1 MPIITIVRQQTP
13 EAMELQGTTTGLD
26 LFGDDQSIVAMRV
39 DGDIVD
45 LARELP
51 DGATVEPVLATSPE
65 GLAVLRHSSAHVAA
79 QAVQLLRADA
89 KLGIGPP
96 ISTLNPQSREIAG
109 AIAMPFIVGPGTISA
124 SVIAGTQLGLLMS
137 SLAIFIGLGA
147 ALGSIVVFKKI
158 HDFVQ
163 TRSERYVERYV
174 EIAGRITALFTG
186 SFAVDMILKGV
197 ERWLA
202 LIQAG

>member
-1 MPIITIVRQQTP
+1 
-13 EAMELQGTTTGLD
+13 MELFTQSLLLFFVLLNPFIMSVYLLTLIKGVPLDQFARIMLRAGLISFIVFF
-26 LFGDDQSIVAMRV
+26 LFAWLGNVIF
-39 DGDIVD
+39 DIV
-45 LARELP
+45 LQVRFPAFMIFGGITFLIIGIRLI
-51 DGATVEPVLATSPE
+51 
-65 GLAVLRHSSAHVAA
+65 
-79 QAVQLLRADA
+79 
-89 KLGIGPP
+89 LGIGPP

-147 ALGSIVVFKKI
+147 ALGSIVLFKKI

-186 SFAVDMILKGV
+186 SFAVDMILKGL

-202 LIQAG
+202 LIQLG